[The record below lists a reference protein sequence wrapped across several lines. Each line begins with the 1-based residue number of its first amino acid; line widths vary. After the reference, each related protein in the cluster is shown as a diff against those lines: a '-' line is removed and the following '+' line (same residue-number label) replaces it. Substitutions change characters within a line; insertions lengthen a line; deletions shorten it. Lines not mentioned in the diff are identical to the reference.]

1 MNSSAAS
8 ARSAMSLPTC
18 SSTLEVASNTSE
30 TELRTLGSEVALGS
44 APLLLLLLSGF
55 RSVKRIV
62 LPSVREAIEME
73 GFM

>member
-44 APLLLLLLSGF
+44 APLLLLLSGF

-62 LPSVREAIEME
+62 LPSVREAMEME